1 MTTTATIGLTLPQRG
16 VFFGVTTVP
25 EMLTLAAKADAN
37 PLFGSV
43 WVGDSL
49 GAKPRPD
56 AIALLGALAAVTR
69 RLRLGVGCMASFPVR
84 DPLVFA
90 YQWATL
96 DLVSNGRM
104 LLAACNGLV
113 AGGASAREGAAFG
126 VSDRERAAR
135 LVENI
140 EICRRLWSEPHVSYK
155 GRFRSFDD
163 VTLEPR
169 PLQQPCPIWIA
180 SNPRPPLA
188 GSALERALGRVAQY
202 ADGWMT
208 TRLTAGLVKTNWS
221 GIARALEA
229 SGRDPDVFPTMAYH
243 NVNLNADRQ
252 AALEESKRFLDA
264 YYGPVF
270 SPQMVEAW
278 TAAGTP
284 EECLEHLRGL
294 MSEGAKSVT
303 LRITSWRQAEQF
315 DRLVGEVL
323 PRCAF
328 GGGEM
333 RR

>member
-1 MTTTATIGLTLPQRG
+1 MAFGLTLPQRG

-25 EMLTLAAKADAN
+25 EMLALSAKADGN
-37 PLFGSV
+37 PLFDSV

-56 AIALLGALAAVTR
+56 SIALLGALVAATR

-96 DLVSNGRM
+96 DLLSNGRM
-104 LLAACNGLV
+104 LLAACTGLV
-113 AGGASAREGAAFG
+113 AGGASAREGASYG
-126 VSDRERAAR
+126 VVDRERADR

-140 EICRRLWSEPHVSYK
+140 EICRRLWSGERVSYK
-155 GRFRSFDD
+155 GRFRSFEN

-169 PLQQPCPIWIA
+169 PVQQPCPIWIA

-188 GSALERALGRVAQY
+188 GARLERALQRVAQM

-208 TRLTAGLVKTNWS
+208 TRLSVGLAKSNWA
-221 GIARALEA
+221 GIAAALERD
-229 SGRDPDVFPTMAYH
+229 GRDPGAFPTMAYH
-243 NVNLNADRQ
+243 NVNLNPDRA

-270 SPQMVEAW
+270 TPAMVEAW

-284 EECLEHLRGL
+284 GQCVEHLRGL
-294 MSEGAKSVT
+294 RGEGMKSVA
-303 LRITSWRQAEQF
+303 LRITSWRQMDQF
-315 DRLVGEVL
+315 ERLVGEVL
-323 PRCAF
+323 P
-328 GGGEM
+328 GLD
-333 RR
+333 

>member
-1 MTTTATIGLTLPQRG
+1 MTGVAPGFGFTLPQRG
-16 VFFGVTTVP
+16 VFFGVTTVA
-25 EMLTLAAKADAN
+25 EMLALAAKADAN

-56 AIALLGALAAVTR
+56 SIAMLGALAAATR

-96 DLVSNGRM
+96 DLLSSGRM
-104 LLAACNGLV
+104 LLAACTGLV
-113 AGGASAREGAAFG
+113 AGGASAREGARWG
-126 VSDRERAAR
+126 VPDRERADR

-140 EICRRLWSEPHVSYK
+140 EICRRLWSEEHVSYE
-155 GRFRSFDD
+155 GRFHSLED

-169 PLQQPCPIWIA
+169 PVQQPCPIWIA

-188 GSALERALGRVAQY
+188 GPALERALFRVAQL

-208 TRLTAGLVKTNWS
+208 TRLAPGLARNNWAN
-221 GIARALEA
+221 IERYLKDE
-229 SGRDPDVFPTMAYH
+229 GREPGAFPTMAYH
-243 NVNLNADRQ
+243 NVNLNPDRQ

-270 SPQMVEAW
+270 TPSMVEAW
-278 TAAGTP
+278 TAAGTT
-284 EECLEHLRGL
+284 EQCVDHLRGL
-294 MSEGAKSVT
+294 LAEGPKSVT
-303 LRITSWRQAEQF
+303 LRITAWRQADQF
-315 DRLVGEVL
+315 DRLVGDVL
-323 PRCAF
+323 PRLA
-328 GGGEM
+328 GGHA
-333 RR
+333 

>member
-1 MTTTATIGLTLPQRG
+1 MAGERTGFGFTLPQRG
-16 VFFGVTTVP
+16 VFFGVTTAD
-25 EMLTLAAKADAN
+25 EMLALAARADAT
-37 PLFGSV
+37 PLFDSV

-56 AIALLGALAAVTR
+56 SIALLGALAGRTR

-96 DLVSNGRM
+96 DLVSSGRM
-104 LLAACNGLV
+104 LLAACTGLV
-113 AGGASAREGAAFG
+113 AGGASAREGAHWG
-126 VSDRERAAR
+126 VTDRERAER

-140 EICRRLWSEPHVSYK
+140 EICRRLWSEEHVTYK
-155 GRFRSFDD
+155 GRFRSFED
-163 VTLEPR
+163 VTLQPR

-188 GSALERALGRVAQY
+188 GPSLERALRRVARL

-208 TRLTAGLVKTNWS
+208 TRLAPGFAASNWASIAGYLKDE
-221 GIARALEA
+221 GHDPAR
-229 SGRDPDVFPTMAYH
+229 FPTMAYH
-243 NVNLNADRQ
+243 NINLNPNRT

-270 SPQMVEAW
+270 TPAMVEAW

-284 EECLEHLRGL
+284 AQCVEHLRGL
-294 MSEGAKSVT
+294 LAEGPKTVT
-303 LRITSWRQAEQF
+303 LRITSWQQREQF

-323 PRCAF
+323 PRLSA
-328 GGGEM
+328 
-333 RR
+333 

>member
-1 MTTTATIGLTLPQRG
+1 VTTPAPVFGLTLPQRG
-16 VFFGVTTVP
+16 VFFGLTTAS
-25 EMLTLAAKADAN
+25 EMLTLAASADAN

-56 AIALLGALAAVTR
+56 SIALLGALAGVTR
-69 RLRLGVGCMASFPVR
+69 RVTLGVGCMASFPVR

-96 DLVSNGRM
+96 DLISNGRM
-104 LLAACNGLV
+104 LLAACTGLV
-113 AGGASAREGAAFG
+113 AGGASAREGARWG
-126 VSDRERAAR
+126 VTDRERADR

-140 EICRRLWSEPHVSYK
+140 EICRRLWSEERVTFK
-155 GRFRSFDD
+155 GRFRSFED

-169 PLQQPCPIWIA
+169 PVQQPCPIWIA

-188 GSALERALGRVAQY
+188 GAGLERALRRVAQH

-208 TRLTAGLVKTNWS
+208 TRLAPGLAGNNWS
-221 GIARALEA
+221 SIARYLKDA
-229 SGRDPDVFPTMAYH
+229 GRDPDTFPTMAYH
-243 NVNLNADRQ
+243 NVNLNPDRQ

-284 EECLEHLRGL
+284 AECVEHLRGL
-294 MSEGAKSVT
+294 FAEGPKSVT

-315 DRLVGEVL
+315 ARLVDEVL
-323 PRCAF
+323 PHL
-328 GGGEM
+328 
-333 RR
+333 

>member
-1 MTTTATIGLTLPQRG
+1 MPFGFTLPQRG
-16 VFFGVTTVP
+16 VFFGVTTVA
-25 EMLTLAAKADAN
+25 EMLALAAKADAN

-56 AIALLGALAAVTR
+56 SIALLGALAAATTR
-69 RLRLGVGCMASFPVR
+69 VKLGAGCMASFPVR

-104 LLAACNGLV
+104 LLAACTGLV
-113 AGGASAREGAAFG
+113 AGGASAREGANFG
-126 VSDRERAAR
+126 VADRERADR
-135 LVENI
+135 LVENV
-140 EICRRLWSEPHVSYK
+140 EICRKLWSEERVTYK
-155 GRFRSFDD
+155 GRFRSFEN

-169 PLQQPCPIWIA
+169 PVQQPCPIWIA

-188 GSALERALGRVAQY
+188 GARLERALHRVAHI

-208 TRLTAGLVKTNWS
+208 TRLTLGLARSNWT
-221 GIARALEA
+221 GIAAALTRE
-229 SGRDPDVFPTMAYH
+229 GRDPATFPTMAYH
-243 NVNLNADRQ
+243 NVNVNPDRA

-270 SPQMVEAW
+270 TPQMVEAW

-284 EECLEHLRGL
+284 EQCVEHLRGL
-294 MSEGAKSVT
+294 RAEGMKSVA
-303 LRITSWRQAEQF
+303 LRITGWRQAEQF
-315 DRLVGEVL
+315 ERLVGEVL
-323 PRCAF
+323 PRLA
-328 GGGEM
+328 
-333 RR
+333 R

>member
-1 MTTTATIGLTLPQRG
+1 MTPATTTAFGFTLPQRG
-16 VFFGVTTVP
+16 IFFGVTTVP
-25 EMLTLAAKADAN
+25 EMLALAAKADAD
-37 PLFGSV
+37 PLFGSL

-56 AIALLGALAAVTR
+56 SIALLGALAAVTQR
-69 RLRLGVGCMASFPVR
+69 VRLGVGCMASFPVR
-84 DPLVFA
+84 DPLLFA

-104 LLAACNGLV
+104 LLAACTGLV
-113 AGGASAREGAAFG
+113 AGGASAREGALFQVA
-126 VSDRERAAR
+126 DRERADR

-140 EICRRLWSEPHVSYK
+140 EICRRLWSEDHVSYK
-155 GRFRSFDD
+155 GRFRSFED

-188 GSALERALGRVAQY
+188 GPALERALRRVAQV

-208 TRLTAGLVKTNWS
+208 TRLVPGLVRSNWS
-221 GIARALEA
+221 GIASALQRE
-229 SGRDPDVFPTMAYH
+229 GRDPEAFPTMAYH
-243 NVNLNADRQ
+243 NVNLNPDRQ

-284 EECLEHLRGL
+284 EECVGHLRGL
-294 MSEGAKSVT
+294 LVEGPKSVT

-315 DRLVGEVL
+315 ERLVGEVL
-323 PRCAF
+323 PRLSTA
-328 GGGEM
+328 G
-333 RR
+333 

>member
-1 MTTTATIGLTLPQRG
+1 MAGTGPALGFTLPQRG
-16 VFFGVTTVP
+16 VFFGVTSVA
-25 EMLTLAAKADAN
+25 EMLTLAVRADAEGR
-37 PLFGSV
+37 FDSV

-56 AIALLGALAAVTR
+56 SIALLGALAGVTR

-96 DLVSNGRM
+96 DLVSGGRM
-104 LLAACNGLV
+104 LLAACTGLV
-113 AGGASAREGAAFG
+113 AGGASAREGARWG
-126 VSDRERAAR
+126 VTDRERADR

-140 EICRRLWSEPHVSYK
+140 EICRRLWSETHVTYK
-155 GRFRSFDD
+155 GRFRSFED

-169 PLQQPCPIWIA
+169 PVQHPCPIWIA

-188 GSALERALGRVAQY
+188 GPALERALRRVARR

-208 TRLTAGLVKTNWS
+208 TRLAMGSARTNWTH
-221 GIARALEA
+221 IERYLRDE
-229 SGRDPDVFPTMAYH
+229 GRDPRTFPTMAYH
-243 NVNLNADRQ
+243 NVNLNPDRQ

-270 SPQMVEAW
+270 TPAMVEAW

-284 EECLEHLRGL
+284 EQCADHLRGL
-294 MSEGAKSVT
+294 LAEGPTSVT
-303 LRITSWRQAEQF
+303 LRLTTWRQTDQF
-315 DRLVGEVL
+315 DRLVGELL
-323 PRCAF
+323 PRLSSA
-328 GGGEM
+328 
-333 RR
+333 

>member
-1 MTTTATIGLTLPQRG
+1 MAAAGFGFTLPQRG
-16 VFFGVTTVP
+16 VLFGATTVA
-25 EMLTLAAKADAN
+25 EMLALAGRADAH
-37 PLFGSV
+37 PLFDSI

-56 AIALLGALAAVTR
+56 SIALLGALAAATR

-96 DLVSNGRM
+96 DLLSAGRM
-104 LLAACNGLV
+104 LLAACTGLV
-113 AGGASAREGAAFG
+113 AGGASAREGRRWG
-126 VSDRERAAR
+126 VTDRERADR

-140 EICRRLWSEPHVSYK
+140 EICRRLWSAEHVSYQ
-155 GRFRSFDD
+155 GRFRSFED

-169 PLQQPCPIWIA
+169 PVQQPCPIWIA

-188 GSALERALGRVAQY
+188 GPALERALRRVATV

-208 TRLTAGLVKTNWS
+208 TRLGLGFARDNWM
-221 GIARALEA
+221 GIERYLKDE
-229 SGRDPDVFPTMAYH
+229 GRDPGAFPTMAYH
-243 NVNLNADRQ
+243 NVNLNPDRQ

-264 YYGPVF
+264 YYGPAF

-284 EECLEHLRGL
+284 AQCVEHLRGL
-294 MSEGAKSVT
+294 FAEGPKSVT
-303 LRITSWRQAEQF
+303 LRITSWRQADQF
-315 DRLVGEVL
+315 ERLADEVL
-323 PRCAF
+323 PRL
-328 GGGEM
+328 
-333 RR
+333 